1 MNFSACYIRRSAGH
15 RSTALY
21 FTVIFHVGTAK
32 KPSVRFLKTRTR
44 DMSVTLRNGKIISTA
59 AGIGLAIF
67 LAGCNASEEQAK
79 PAADT
84 TVTNLDIATSK

>member
-1 MNFSACYIRRSAGH
+1 
-15 RSTALY
+15 
-21 FTVIFHVGTAK
+21 
-32 KPSVRFLKTRTR
+32 
-44 DMSVTLRNGKIISTA
+44 MSVTLRNGKIISTA